1 MKTSYKRVI
10 ALTVAMCV
18 MMAMQSSAVFAETT
32 AVEKNNYS
40 YRDTTIIEPKAGYS
54 TYYVKSCP
62 YGSAS
67 DYTNAY
73 SSEEIANIALSTTI
87 SKMTAETFIA
97 AVRSKLGMS
106 GSAVESVLGDVYS
119 ALKKSNP
126 QTKNISYSANVMTH
140 KSYKSGYIPSQFT
153 YVYKYNMKFYSQ
165 ANYSGTA
172 KSVTLYKCK
181 LTV

>member
-10 ALTVAMCV
+10 VLTVAMCV
-18 MMAMQSSAVFAETT
+18 MVAMQSSAVFAETT
-32 AVEKNNYS
+32 AVEKSNYS
-40 YRDTTIIEPKAGYS
+40 QSDTTIVEPRAGYS
-54 TYYVKSCP
+54 IYYVKSCP

-73 SSEEIANIALSTTI
+73 SSEKIANIALSTTI
-87 SKMTAETFIA
+87 SKMSEKTFIA
-97 AVRSKLGMS
+97 TVSRKLGMS
-106 GSAVESVLGDVYS
+106 GSVVESALGDVYS

-126 QTKNISYSANVMTH
+126 QTKNISYSASVMTH

-153 YVYKYNMKFYSQ
+153 YVYKYNMKFYSK
-165 ANYSGTA
+165 ANYSGTEKA
-172 KSVTLYKCK
+172 VTLYKCK

>member
-10 ALTVAMCV
+10 VLTVAMCV
-18 MMAMQSSAVFAETT
+18 MVAMQSSAVFAETT
-32 AVEKNNYS
+32 AVKKSNYS
-40 YRDTTIIEPKAGYS
+40 QSDTTIVEPRAGYS
-54 TYYVKSCP
+54 IYYVKSCP

-73 SSEEIANIALSTTI
+73 SSEKIANIALSTTI
-87 SKMTAETFIA
+87 SKMTTETFIST
-97 AVRSKLGMS
+97 VRSKLGIS
-106 GSAVESVLGDVYS
+106 GSAVESVLSDVYS

-140 KSYKSGYIPSQFT
+140 KNYKSGYIPSQFT
-153 YVYKYNMKFYSQ
+153 YVYKYNMKFYPK

-172 KSVTLYKCK
+172 KAVTLYKCK